1 MITKE
6 YFNLRL
12 NLEVEGDQRFVGA
25 ILIQVAYRAIGC
37 LLGEL
42 PDTPD
47 HAMLYMQDFDCCIS

>member
-42 PDTPD
+42 
-47 HAMLYMQDFDCCIS
+47 HATQMILAALKVTILFPP